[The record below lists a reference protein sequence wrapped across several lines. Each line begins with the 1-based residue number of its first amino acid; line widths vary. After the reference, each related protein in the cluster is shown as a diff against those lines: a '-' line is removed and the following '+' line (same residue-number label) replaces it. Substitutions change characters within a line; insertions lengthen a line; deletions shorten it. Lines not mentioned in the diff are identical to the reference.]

1 MELPKRALA
10 LFGEPGFYTPRGGLV
25 KKKLQDRRTPRV
37 SDLGMVTI
45 SAVRNSRSCWR
56 KEESLRE
63 RVAIV
68 TGAASGIGCAIAEA
82 LVQAGAN
89 CMLAD
94 IDPDYPTIAD
104 LRDAAV
110 RLPL

>member
-1 MELPKRALA
+1 M
-10 LFGEPGFYTPRGGLV
+10 
-25 KKKLQDRRTPRV
+25 
-37 SDLGMVTI
+37 
-45 SAVRNSRSCWR
+45 
-56 KEESLRE
+56 RE

-89 CMLAD
+89 SMLAD